1 MDFRTIIEIIGALAS
16 VFAILGGLFVANRYF
31 HRIWRHSGKYMNEY
45 TRHTFFYP
53 LSFAAKILQ
62 KNVFEPL
69 GESQFIN
76 YAAALSKDF
85 YSNDV
90 AQVKL
95 KIGKAIKELDL
106 PYKEIIDYIAHPD
119 TRTVIKGGKIESRFD
134 LGERYMALTQPNFDE
149 FLRERPKTT
158 NGPALRLKSLTAT
171 GDRTY
176 ECVLQ
181 RAGYH
186 DQVRTNLTLDLPI
199 GLGMSMRTEDLSA
212 SKQLRPLEESVL
224 ANTIGV
230 SAIWVTPCR
239 KGDKKSRHQVFLRP
253 RRKQTGVYYDM
264 LGTVS
269 GVVEVPD
276 DDTFTCETLEEYAS
290 SEIIREFYQETGYKQ
305 YLDSKSLP
313 ETVVQVV
320 PLMFVRELIRGGKPQ
335 FFFLIVTP
343 EISESELT
351 PFFNHSYNGTE
362 EFRSNIDA
370 RMINYRLSPETQTNL
385 IYALRYIQ
393 RFQHLDFVDLND

>member
-16 VFAILGGLFVANRYF
+16 IFAILGGLFVANRYF
-31 HRIWRHSGKYMNEY
+31 QRVWRHSGKYMNEY

-95 KIGKAIKELDL
+95 KIGKNIKELDL

-119 TRTVIKGGKIESRFD
+119 ARTMIKGGKIESRFD
-134 LGERYMALTQPNFDE
+134 LGERYTALTQDNFDE
-149 FLRERPKTT
+149 FLKSRPNTT
-158 NGPALRLKSLTAT
+158 NGPALRMQSLTPN
-171 GDRTY
+171 GDGTY
-176 ECVLQ
+176 CCVLQ
-181 RAGYH
+181 RAGYF
-186 DQVRTNLTLDLPI
+186 DQVRTNLTIDMPI
-199 GLGMSMRTEDLSA
+199 SLGSSMRTEDLSPD
-212 SKQLRPLEESVL
+212 KQLRPLQESIL

-230 SAIWVTPCR
+230 SAIWVTPLR
-239 KGDKKSRHQVFLRP
+239 KGDRRSRHQVFLRP
-253 RRKQTGVYYDM
+253 RRKQTGVYYDL

-269 GVVEVPD
+269 GVVEAPEGDVFP
-276 DDTFTCETLEEYAS
+276 CNRLEEYAK
-290 SEIIREFYQETGYKQ
+290 SEILREFYQETGYNL
-305 YLDSKSLP
+305 YLDSRQMS
-313 ETVVQVV
+313 ESVVEVV

-343 EISESELT
+343 EISESQLT
-351 PFFNHSYNGTE
+351 PFFKKSYNGTE
-362 EFRSNIDA
+362 EFRSAIDS
-370 RMINYRLSPETQTNL
+370 RMFNYSLSPETQTNL

-393 RFQHLDFVDLND
+393 RNHHLDFIDLND

>member
-16 VFAILGGLFVANRYF
+16 IFAILGGLFVANRYF
-31 HRIWRHSGKYMNEY
+31 QRIWRHSGKYMNEY

-95 KIGKAIKELDL
+95 KIGKNIKELDL

-119 TRTVIKGGKIESRFD
+119 ARTMIKGGKIESRFD

-351 PFFNHSYNGTE
+351 PFFNNSYNGTE

>member
-95 KIGKAIKELDL
+95 KIGKNIKQLDL

-158 NGPALRLKSLTAT
+158 NGPALRLKSLTST
-171 GDRTY
+171 GENAY

-276 DDTFTCETLEEYAS
+276 NDTFACETLEEYAS

>member
-1 MDFRTIIEIIGALAS
+1 
-16 VFAILGGLFVANRYF
+16 
-31 HRIWRHSGKYMNEY
+31 MN
-45 TRHTFFYP
+45 
-53 LSFAAKILQ
+53 
-62 KNVFEPL
+62 
-69 GESQFIN
+69 
-76 YAAALSKDF
+76 
-85 YSNDV
+85 
-90 AQVKL
+90 AQ
-95 KIGKAIKELDL
+95 
-106 PYKEIIDYIAHPD
+106 EIIDYIAHPD

-351 PFFNHSYNGTE
+351 PFFNNSYNGTE

-370 RMINYRLSPETQTNL
+370 RMINYRLSPETKTNL